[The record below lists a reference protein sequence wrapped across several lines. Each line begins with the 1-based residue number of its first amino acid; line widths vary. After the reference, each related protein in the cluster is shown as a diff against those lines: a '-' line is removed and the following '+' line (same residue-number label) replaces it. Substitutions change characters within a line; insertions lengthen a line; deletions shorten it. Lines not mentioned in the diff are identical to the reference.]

1 MTRVELV
8 IKAQGWAEL
17 KRALTWPT
25 PSQPGWAEKVA
36 RAELKYISLD
46 SGLLLL
52 HVLCISHDLLNPARI
67 GAAISIESVP
77 YSNGL
82 STLHFLVLNV
92 LMGWVIVEWMLALA
106 ALESLMRAKCLRV
119 LDTTSVQWSWTCNIY
134 ECDCGFLWNSPLC
147 ACHGQPYDTP
157 RFACQ
162 YVRTIILDVS
172 HLLLSAFCV
181 RRACK
186 DASLVLS
193 VPKNLHPLVL
203 SVFFFVF
210 FFKSAS
216 VMQHLGLDE
225 NQKKVRP

>member
-1 MTRVELV
+1 MHTNLRKPFVKLGIIV
-8 IKAQGWAEL
+8 
-17 KRALTWPT
+17 R
-25 PSQPGWAEKVA
+25 S
-36 RAELKYISLD
+36 
-46 SGLLLL
+46 
-52 HVLCISHDLLNPARI
+52 
-67 GAAISIESVP
+67 
-77 YSNGL
+77 SNGL

-92 LMGWVIVEWMLALA
+92 LMGWVIVEWMLAFA

-119 LDTTSVQWSWTCNIY
+119 LDTTSAQWSWTCNIY

-203 SVFFFVF
+203 SVFFFRF
-210 FFKSAS
+210 IFEISERHAAPRSRREPKKSAA
-216 VMQHLGLDE
+216 
-225 NQKKVRP
+225 